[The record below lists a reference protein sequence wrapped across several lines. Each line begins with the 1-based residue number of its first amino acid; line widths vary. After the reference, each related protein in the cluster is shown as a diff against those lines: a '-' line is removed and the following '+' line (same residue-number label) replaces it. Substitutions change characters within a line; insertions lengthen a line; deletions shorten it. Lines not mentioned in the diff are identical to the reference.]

1 MIEKGVGTMESNIL
15 LDLKNVNKVFG
26 ENHVLKN
33 INLQI
38 ERGKFITF
46 LGPSGCGK
54 TTLLRSIAGFYTV
67 DEGEVWIDGKLVND
81 LPPYKRGTP
90 MVFQEYALFPHMTV
104 FDNIAYGLDIKKRPE
119 AEVQQ
124 RVKDVMAQV
133 KLTGLEERYP
143 HEMSGGQQQRVA
155 MARALVMNSPI
166 ILLDEPLSNLDA
178 KLREEVRVELRTIQQ
193 ELGLTVIYVTHD
205 QLEALSMSDQ
215 IVVFN
220 KGAIDQYGT
229 PHEIYYEPRT
239 RYVADF
245 IGTTNFI
252 DAVVMEN
259 KEGKATVR
267 YGQAGATVTI
277 STEEQLTNGEE
288 VVLSVRPE
296 SLRLNQPE
304 VGEFNV
310 FGAVKSSM
318 FLGEKERYFLADQS
332 GKEWIVDAYDIGQKT
347 FEGQVQMS
355 AAADKVHIIKKVT
368 V

>member
-1 MIEKGVGTMESNIL
+1 MESNIL

-26 ENHVLKN
+26 NNHVLKN

-119 AEVQQ
+119 DEVQQ

-178 KLREEVRVELRTIQQ
+178 KLREEVRVELRAIQR

-229 PHEIYYEPRT
+229 PHEIYYKPRT
-239 RYVADF
+239 QYVADF

-252 DAVVMEN
+252 DATVIQT

-267 YGQAGATVTI
+267 YGQAGDTVTI
-277 STEEQLTNGEE
+277 ATNEKLTEGEE
-288 VVLSVRPE
+288 VLLSVRPE

-310 FGAVKSSM
+310 FGVVKSSM
-318 FLGEKERYFLADQS
+318 FLGEKERYFLTGHS
-332 GKEWIVDAYDIGQKT
+332 GDEWIVDAYDIGQKT

-355 AAADKVHIIKKVT
+355 AAADRIHIIKKST
-368 V
+368 A

>member
-1 MIEKGVGTMESNIL
+1 MGTEVL
-15 LDLKNVNKVFG
+15 LDLENVSKVFG
-26 ENHVLKN
+26 SNHVLKQ

-54 TTLLRSIAGFYTV
+54 TTLLRSIAGFYTI
-67 DEGEVWIDGKLVND
+67 DEGEIRIDGQLVND

-104 FDNIAYGLDIKKRPE
+104 FDNVAYGLDIQKRPE
-119 AEVQQ
+119 AEVQD
-124 RVKDVMAQV
+124 RVKSAMAKV

-178 KLREEVRVELRTIQQ
+178 KLREEVRVELRSIQL

-205 QLEALSMSDQ
+205 QLEALSMSDY

-229 PHEIYYEPRT
+229 PHEIYYKPST
-239 RYVADF
+239 PYVADF
-245 IGTTNFI
+245 IGTTNFV
-252 DAVVMEN
+252 DGVVREAAS
-259 KEGKATVR
+259 GHCTVE
-267 YGQAGATVTI
+267 YGASGRTAIVN
-277 STEEQLTNGEE
+277 SDEDVRVGDK
-288 VVLSVRPE
+288 VLLSIRPE
-296 SLRLNQPE
+296 SMRINGS
-304 VGEFNV
+304 VGSGDFLV
-310 FGAVKSSM
+310 KGFVKSSM
-318 FLGEKERYFLADQS
+318 FQGEKERYFILDDNM
-332 GKEWIVDAYDIGQKT
+332 KEWIVDAYDIGQTKFQGNVT
-347 FEGQVQMS
+347 IN
-355 AAADKVHIIKKVT
+355 AAADKIHLIKNPG
-368 V
+368 

>member
-1 MIEKGVGTMESNIL
+1 MMESNIL

-26 ENHVLKN
+26 NNHVLKD

-67 DEGEVWIDGKLVND
+67 DKGEVWIDDKLVND

-104 FDNIAYGLDIKKRPE
+104 FDNIAYGLDIQKRPE
-119 AEVQQ
+119 GEIQQ
-124 RVKDVMAQV
+124 RVEGAMAQV

-178 KLREEVRVELRTIQQ
+178 KLREEVRVELRTLQQ

-205 QLEALSMSDQ
+205 QLEALSMSDY

-239 RYVADF
+239 QYVADF

-252 DAVVMEN
+252 DAIVE
-259 KEGKATVR
+259 KSEGEVATVR
-267 YGQAGATVTI
+267 YGQAGDTVTVTSKERLI
-277 STEEQLTNGEE
+277 VGEK
-288 VVLSVRPE
+288 VHLCVRPE
-296 SLRLNQPE
+296 SLRIKQPE
-304 VGEFNV
+304 DGEFKMT
-310 FGAVKSSM
+310 GIIKSSM
-318 FLGEKERYFLADQS
+318 FLGEKERYFLVDEVGS
-332 GKEWIVDAYDIGQKT
+332 EWIVDAYDIGKT
-347 FEGQVQMS
+347 HFEGVVQMS
-355 AAADKVHIIKKVT
+355 ASADKIHIIKKSN
-368 V
+368 

>member
-1 MIEKGVGTMESNIL
+1 MESKIL

-26 ENHVLKN
+26 NNHVLKN

-119 AEVQQ
+119 EEVQQ
-124 RVKDVMAQV
+124 RVQAVMAQV

-178 KLREEVRVELRTIQQ
+178 KLREEVRVELRSIQQ

-239 RYVADF
+239 QYVADF

-252 DAVVMEN
+252 EAIVVHAES
-259 KEGKATVR
+259 GKATVR
-267 YGQAGATVTI
+267 YGQEEDTVTI
-277 STEEQLTNGEE
+277 PTDEKLTAGEE
-288 VVLSVRPE
+288 VFLSVRPE

-304 VGEFNV
+304 IGEFNV
-310 FGAVKSSM
+310 IGAVQSSM
-318 FLGEKERYFLADQS
+318 FLGEKERYFLGDRS

-347 FEGQVQMS
+347 FEGQVRMS
-355 AAADKVHIIKKVT
+355 AAADKIHIIKKVN
-368 V
+368 

>member
-1 MIEKGVGTMESNIL
+1 MESQVL
-15 LDLKNVNKVFG
+15 LDLKDVNKVFG
-26 ENHVLKN
+26 QNHVLKH

-67 DEGEVWIDGKLVND
+67 DQGEIWIDGKMVND

-104 FDNIAYGLDIKKRPE
+104 FDNVAYGLDMQKRPE

-124 RVKDVMAQV
+124 RVQAALAQV
-133 KLTGLEERYP
+133 KLTGLEHRYP

-178 KLREEVRVELRTIQQ
+178 KLREEVRVELRNIQQ

-205 QLEALSMSDQ
+205 QLEALSMSDY

-220 KGAIDQYGT
+220 KGKIDQYGT
-229 PHEIYYEPRT
+229 PHEIYYKPRT

-252 DAVVMEN
+252 EAVVERQ
-259 KEGKATVR
+259 EGDQAAVLTAKGA
-267 YGQAGATVTI
+267 GQ
-277 STEEQLTNGEE
+277 
-288 VVLSVRPE
+288 
-296 SLRLNQPE
+296 
-304 VGEFNV
+304 F
-310 FGAVKSSM
+310 
-318 FLGEKERYFLADQS
+318 
-332 GKEWIVDAYDIGQKT
+332 
-347 FEGQVQMS
+347 
-355 AAADKVHIIKKVT
+355 
-368 V
+368 

>member
-1 MIEKGVGTMESNIL
+1 MESKVL

-26 ENHVLKN
+26 QNHVLKD

-67 DEGEVWIDGKLVND
+67 DQGEVWIDGKIVND

-104 FDNIAYGLDIKKRPE
+104 FDNVAYGLDIKKVPE

-124 RVKDVMAQV
+124 RVQAALTQV

-143 HEMSGGQQQRVA
+143 HQMSGGQQQRVA

-178 KLREEVRVELRTIQQ
+178 KLREEVRVELRNIQQ
-193 ELGLTVIYVTHD
+193 DLGLTVIYVTHD
-205 QLEALSMSDQ
+205 QLEALSMSDY

-220 KGAIDQYGT
+220 RGRIDQYGT
-229 PHEIYYEPRT
+229 PHDIYYKPRT

-252 DAVVMEN
+252 EGVVERQDGN
-259 KEGKATVR
+259 IANVVYGKGQKVAIPTEG
-267 YGQAGATVTI
+267 
-277 STEEQLTNGEE
+277 SWSPGEK
-288 VVLSVRPE
+288 VILSVRPE
-296 SLRLNQPE
+296 SLRLNPAETLDFHMKGKVQ
-304 VGEFNV
+304 
-310 FGAVKSSM
+310 ATM
-318 FLGEKERYFLADQS
+318 FLGEKERYYIMDDE
-332 GKEWIVDAYDIGQKT
+332 GKEWIIDAYDIGQTSFDGEVT
-347 FEGQVQMS
+347 F
-355 AAADKVHIIKKVT
+355 AAKAGKLHIIQYDEGEA
-368 V
+368 

>member
-1 MIEKGVGTMESNIL
+1 MESNIL

-26 ENHVLKN
+26 NNHVLKN
-33 INLQI
+33 INLKI

-54 TTLLRSIAGFYTV
+54 TTLLRSIAGFYTI
-67 DEGEVWIDGKLVND
+67 DDGEVWIDGNLVNE

-119 AEVQQ
+119 AEVQE
-124 RVKDVMAQV
+124 RVMAVMAQV
-133 KLTGLEERYP
+133 KLSGLEERYP

-229 PHEIYYEPRT
+229 PHEIYYKPRT
-239 RYVADF
+239 QYVADF

-252 DAVVMEN
+252 EAVVMQS
-259 KEGKATVR
+259 KEGTATVS
-267 YGQAGATVTI
+267 YGFGGDNVTI
-277 STEEQLTNGEE
+277 TTDEKLTEGEE
-288 VVLSVRPE
+288 VLLSVRPE
-296 SLRLNQPE
+296 SLRLNHPDISGFNIMGE
-304 VGEFNV
+304 VQ
-310 FGAVKSSM
+310 SSM
-318 FLGEKERYFLADQS
+318 FLGEKERYFLADQW

-347 FEGQVQMS
+347 FDGQVRMS
-355 AAADKVHIIKKVT
+355 AAIDKIHIIKKVSP
-368 V
+368 

>member
-1 MIEKGVGTMESNIL
+1 MEPQVL

-26 ENHVLKN
+26 NNHVLRD

-67 DEGEVWIDGKLVND
+67 DEGEVWIDGKQVND

-119 AEVQQ
+119 EEIEK
-124 RVKDVMAQV
+124 RVKGALAQV
-133 KLTGLEERYP
+133 KLTGLEGRYP

-178 KLREEVRVELRTIQQ
+178 KLREEVRVELRGIQQ
-193 ELGLTVIYVTHD
+193 DLGLTVIYVTHD
-205 QLEALSMSDQ
+205 QLEALSMSDYV
-215 IVVFN
+215 VVFN

-239 RYVADF
+239 QYVADF

-252 DAVVMEN
+252 E
-259 KEGKATVR
+259 ATVLEHNER
-267 YGQAGATVTI
+267 EALVSYGKETPTKVLAKVLVNKG
-277 STEEQLTNGEE
+277 EQVL
-288 VVLSVRPE
+288 LSVRPE
-296 SLRLNQPE
+296 SLRINHPDG
-304 VGEFNV
+304 GEFCIR
-310 FGAVKSSM
+310 ATVKSSM
-318 FLGEKERYFLADQS
+318 FLGEKERYFLEDNA
-332 GKEWIVDAYDIGQKT
+332 GKEWIVDAYDIGQT
-347 FEGQVQMS
+347 HYTGEVVITAS
-355 AAADKVHIIKKVT
+355 ADKLHLIKKNND
-368 V
+368 

>member
-1 MIEKGVGTMESNIL
+1 MSSNIL
-15 LDLKNVNKVFG
+15 LDLKNVSKVFG
-26 ENHVLKN
+26 SNHVLKQ
-33 INLQI
+33 IDLQI

-67 DEGEVWIDGKLVND
+67 DEGEIWIDGQLVND

-104 FDNIAYGLDIKKRPE
+104 FDNVAYGLDIQKRPE
-119 AEVQQ
+119 AEVQE
-124 RVKDVMAQV
+124 RVKSAMAKV

-178 KLREEVRVELRTIQQ
+178 KLREEVRVELRSIQQ

-205 QLEALSMSDQ
+205 QLEALSMSDH

-229 PHEIYYEPRT
+229 PHEIYYKPRT
-239 RYVADF
+239 PYVADF
-245 IGTTNFI
+245 IGTTNFVDAI
-252 DAVVMEN
+252 VRESANGKAVVE
-259 KEGKATVR
+259 
-267 YGQAGATVTI
+267 YGSSGRTASVGIDEAVTP
-277 STEEQLTNGEE
+277 GEK
-288 VVLSVRPE
+288 VLLSIRPE
-296 SLRLNQPE
+296 SMRINASEP
-304 VGEFNV
+304 GEFAV
-310 FGAVKSSM
+310 SGFVKSSM
-318 FLGEKERYFLADQS
+318 FLGEKERYFILDDNM
-332 GKEWIVDAYDIGQKT
+332 KEWIVDAYDIGLTRFQGNVKI
-347 FEGQVQMS
+347 S
-355 AAADKVHIIKKVT
+355 AADDKIHLIKINE
-368 V
+368 